1 MMNIEKIREIC
12 LAKPLVTEDT
22 PFGPEFVAFRFFDKI
37 FCCIDLERPHLVTMK
52 CDPDRAV
59 SLRDAYPEITGAW
72 HWNKRMWNDVRLDG
86 QVPDALIVDLIDHA
100 YDEVRKKLPKKTL
113 YHFPDLPQGWT
124 HTHLPEVDSTM
135 NVVRAY
141 PPLPDTSVE
150 AGPTVEPT
158 RFELL
163 TADFQTAGRGQR
175 GSHWEADD
183 RQNLLFSFR
192 FCPSPLIQPCHHFML
207 SECLALAVAK
217 ALKQYIAAGMT
228 HEQISSMREF
238 EEELF
243 RQERV
248 YENRINVGLPDLN
261 ILRFSVEEDYFQDLS
276 HHLDAA
282 LEDMQPGI
290 AQRITEQDRK
300 VLLLACFG
308 FTQDEIAV
316 KLHMKQSTVSYH
328 LDKLKKL
335 LKMVR

>member
-1 MMNIEKIREIC
+1 MT
-12 LAKPLVTEDT
+12 A
-22 PFGPEFVAFRFFDKI
+22 AF
-37 FCCIDLERPHLVTMK
+37 FCAYTFLTGTLYPVFPTHCRSPPHLISVVQK
-52 CDPDRAV
+52 
-59 SLRDAYPEITGAW
+59 PEIRMEVPSMGF
-72 HWNKRMWNDVRLDG
+72 NYRQKRK
-86 QVPDALIVDLIDHA
+86 
-100 YDEVRKKLPKKTL
+100 E
-113 YHFPDLPQGWT
+113 
-124 HTHLPEVDSTM
+124 
-135 NVVRAY
+135 
-141 PPLPDTSVE
+141 
-150 AGPTVEPT
+150 
-158 RFELL
+158 FE
-163 TADFQTAGRGQR
+163 
-175 GSHWEADD
+175 
-183 RQNLLFSFR
+183 QNW
-192 FCPSPLIQPCHHFML
+192 
-207 SECLALAVAK
+207 AK

-228 HEQISSMREF
+228 QEQITAMREF
-238 EEELF
+238 DEELF